1 MLFEHRLPRELL
13 GGDLRAKMISAAG
26 EIADRDRRA
35 EELFEQLALHF
46 VHGHEA
52 VFTIGNAGCERKEK
66 ESTSMGQTS
75 MQIPH
80 WMHDEFLLSK
90 ACWFFAK
97 AMTSTPT

>member
-1 MLFEHRLPRELL
+1 MLLDDGLARKLL
-13 GGDLRAKMISAAG
+13 RGDLRAKMIAGAG

-35 EELFEQLALHF
+35 GKFFDELRPHF
-46 VHGHEA
+46 VGGHEE
-52 VFTIGNAGCERKEK
+52 TIFNAGCDRKEK

-75 MQIPH
+75 MQMPH
-80 WMHDEFLLSK
+80 WMHEEFLLSK